1 VKNIQS
7 LEKEMF
13 SILGLNNI
21 NFKKDKYL
29 AILAKGKE
37 ILMKP
42 VSNYGDV
49 CLQI

>member
-1 VKNIQS
+1 
-7 LEKEMF
+7 MF
-13 SILGLNNI
+13 SIVGLKNLD
-21 NFKKDKYL
+21 FKKEKYL